1 MQTTFLFQSF
11 VLRKFPMFTGLV
23 RMWSMCDVPHLH
35 RENCAFTSAYWRML
49 IVIFFFQCN
58 NNLIINRNFLF
69 SFILVF
75 ITGDTSKSRTLRTNR
90 TTVNVSWR
98 CRDSIFFV
106 CLSHILY
113 LYKYLYLVYSI
124 EWKSKAIIQQWFLS
138 HYIVLFRIHTVCISI
153 CI

>member
-23 RMWSMCDVPHLH
+23 RMWSMCDVLHLH

-58 NNLIINRNFLF
+58 NNLIINKNSFLF

-90 TTVNVSWR
+90 TTVVRNVYRTCSNVIDVR
-98 CRDSIFFV
+98 CTPSTQRKLCFYIG
-106 CLSHILY
+106 ILKDADRY
-113 LYKYLYLVYSI
+113 
-124 EWKSKAIIQQWFLS
+124 FLFS
-138 HYIVLFRIHTVCISI
+138 M
-153 CI
+153 